1 MRQVLFIVIWLFL
14 PLVVHAQ
21 HVNSW
26 GRLTVKNNVNK
37 RWSVEEEFQ
46 LRRQSYKDYNLFH
59 YPLMYS
65 FRWFIN
71 YKVNDNIQIVL
82 SPLASFQFYPG
93 RKRIHQRYTNPVLIE
108 RNFFLLQEIMQ
119 HNIIENFQGRIFCK

>member
-82 SPLASFQFYPG
+82 SPFACFHHSSV
-93 RKRIHQRYTNPVLIE
+93 ITEN
-108 RNFFLLQEIMQ
+108 EITRVTEYRFTIAAVGKKK
-119 HNIIENFQGRIFCK
+119 HCNLSTAI